1 MVTCWVAPLLGR
13 VSGDMLGGATVGEI
27 MSGDMLGGATV
38 GESEW

>member
-1 MVTCWVAPLLGR
+1 M
-13 VSGDMLGGATVGEI
+13 SGDMLGGATVGEI

>member
-13 VSGDMLGGATVGEI
+13 VSGDMLGGATVGRV
-27 MSGDMLGGATV
+27 SGDMLGGATV